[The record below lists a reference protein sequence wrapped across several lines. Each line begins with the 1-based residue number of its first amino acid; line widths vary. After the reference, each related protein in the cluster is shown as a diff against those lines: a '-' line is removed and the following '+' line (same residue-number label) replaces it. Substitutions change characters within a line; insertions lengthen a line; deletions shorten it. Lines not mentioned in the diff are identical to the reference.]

1 MTNATL
7 ADRRNDMTLRLI
19 LDAAVELL
27 EQGGVRELT
36 MRAVAKRANISE
48 RTVFR
53 YYATR
58 EDFLDAV
65 AEEARARMNLPAPPR
80 SMSELYE
87 APRVLYAALEAA
99 QKLVIAGLHSELHD
113 RIREAAART
122 RWKAIRKLIDEYA
135 PASDARERKIVA
147 ANVCFYLGATAW
159 HYYRFYFRMSPD
171 ETVSAAESAIRLALA
186 SLHTRTSGVSRV
198 PRTG

>member
-1 MTNATL
+1 MSRSANATL
-7 ADRRNDMTLRLI
+7 ADRRSDMTLRLI

-27 EQGGVRELT
+27 EEGGVRELT
-36 MRAVAKRANISE
+36 MRAAAKRANISE

-58 EDFLDAV
+58 DEFLDAV
-65 AEEARARMNLPAPPR
+65 AEDARARMNLPAPPR
-80 SMSELYE
+80 TMAELHE

-122 RWKAIRKLIDEYA
+122 RWKAVRKLIDDYA
-135 PASDARERKIVA
+135 PARDARERKIVA
-147 ANVCFYLGATAW
+147 ANVCFYLGATTW

-171 ETVSAAESAIRLALA
+171 ETVASAESAIRLAIA
-186 SLHTRTSGVSRV
+186 SLDGATHV
-198 PRTG
+198 P

>member
-65 AEEARARMNLPAPPR
+65 AEE
-80 SMSELYE
+80 
-87 APRVLYAALEAA
+87 A